1 MRFGIDDLHRV
12 VIWEGKV
19 DPYMAIVRLRHDK
32 TGWPCTGIFPVNCQV
47 FMSITS
53 TSLRPIAGKKA

>member
-32 TGWPCTGIFPVNCQV
+32 NRLAMHRIFPVNCQV